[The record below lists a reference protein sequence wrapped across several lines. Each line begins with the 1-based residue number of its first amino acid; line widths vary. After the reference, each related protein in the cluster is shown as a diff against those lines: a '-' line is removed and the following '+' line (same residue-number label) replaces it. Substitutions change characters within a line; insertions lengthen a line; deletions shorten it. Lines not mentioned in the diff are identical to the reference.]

1 MKASDGV
8 LGSLCLSRARKR
20 TFVRFDGCRRSSSA
34 GFEEVRPALRRS
46 GLGEGRGR
54 GAGLNRAGRVLVLP
68 AVHAA
73 TAGVHEEVADG
84 GELQAQLLRDGHLH
98 LFAGTLV
105 LFEDCDERPPLQVRE
120 DQTLF
125 LGYHVSVFV
134 LLLFLSLAGCHGK
147 TEQKEIV
154 K

>member
-1 MKASDGV
+1 MKASNGFLV
-8 LGSLCLSRARKR
+8 SLCISRARKR
-20 TFVRFDGCRRSSSA
+20 TFVRFDGHRR
-34 GFEEVRPALRRS
+34 EELHPAHRRS
-46 GLGEGRGR
+46 GLGEGGGR

-84 GELQAQLLRDGHLH
+84 GELQAQLLGDGHLH

-105 LFEDCDERPPLQVRE
+105 LFEDGDEGPPLQVRE

-134 LLLFLSLAGCHGK
+134 LLLFLSLAGCHDTQRDRTQEECK
-147 TEQKEIV
+147 
-154 K
+154 